1 MSGESHLMTGGFEN
15 GKTPAS
21 PVALVT
27 GAASGLGAAIA
38 LRLVDAGIRVVA
50 SDIDAANGVALEE
63 KLGCRFVPHDVSCE
77 ADWANVM
84 DIVRQHYGRLDILVN
99 NAGITLVGSIEDLDL
114 AALRRSLDVDLVS
127 VFLGCKAAIPLMK
140 ASAGGAIVNISSV
153 AGLRAASNL
162 VAYNAAKAGMTL
174 MSKSIA
180 LHCAKQGYGIRCNTV
195 HPGVI
200 RTDMLD
206 KVMSQ
211 MSDPSKVMASF
222 VALHPLGHIGE
233 PDDVAEMVLFLATA
247 ASKFVTG
254 AEFVVDGGRLL

>member
-1 MSGESHLMTGGFEN
+1 MTGGFEN

-63 KLGCRFVPHDVSCE
+63 KLGCRFVPHDVSSE

-84 DIVRQHYGRLDILVN
+84 NIVRQHYGRLDILVNNILVN

-114 AALRRSLDVDLVS
+114 AALRRSLEVDLVS

-140 ASAGGAIVNISSV
+140 AATGGAIVNISSV

-211 MSDPSKVMASF
+211 MDDPSEVMASF